1 MNTVKTTGSPVIAEE
16 KKLHL
21 STKGLLNRTA
31 YGIMYL
37 FLIIVA
43 IFQIFPIVWLFLFS
57 LKNNQEVFN
66 MSPFA
71 LPESP
76 KWENYAK
83 VWTEGNISQYFFNSV
98 TYTIVAV
105 LLTVLLASMV
115 TFAITRMHWKGNKLV
130 LGIFMVGLMIPV
142 HSTLIPLF
150 STFTKINLIDN
161 PLSII
166 LAYTAFNLPVTIMI
180 LLGFYE
186 ALPREVEEAA
196 VMDGA
201 SINHI
206 FFKITLPMTS
216 PVIATAGIINM
227 IYNWNEFVFVNTF
240 ISSDRFKTLT
250 VGIQNF
256 IGQYTTDWGAIGATL
271 VISILPIL
279 LAFIILSNRIV
290 EGIASGSVKG

>member
-1 MNTVKTTGSPVIAEE
+1 MMKTTGSPVIKNNQKANLE
-16 KKLHL
+16 KNSFLKR
-21 STKGLLNRTA
+21 SANGV
-31 YGIMYL
+31 MYL

-43 IFQIFPIVWLFLFS
+43 VFQIFPIIWLFLFS

-66 MSPFA
+66 MSPFS

-76 KWENYAK
+76 RWENYVK

-98 TYTIVAV
+98 TYTIAAV
-105 LLTVLLASMV
+105 VLTVVLASMV
-115 TFAITRMHWKGNKLV
+115 TFAITRMNWKGSKFV
-130 LGIFMVGLMIPV
+130 LGLFMVGLMIPV

-150 STFTKINLIDN
+150 NTFTKIHLIDN
-161 PLSII
+161 PLSVI
-166 LAYTAFNLPVTIMI
+166 LAYTAFNLPITIMI

-196 VMDGA
+196 IMDGA
-201 SINHI
+201 SINRI
-206 FFKITLPMTS
+206 FFRITLPMTS
-216 PVIATAGIINM
+216 PVIATAAIINM

-240 ISSDRFKTLT
+240 ISSDSFKTLT

-279 LAFIILSNRIV
+279 IAFLLLSNRIV